1 MLNTNQNIVLKAINT
16 EIKEY
21 GKYLSFGCSQLL
33 CVARAI
39 LRKSKIILLDE
50 ATSSFD
56 QKTEDIM
63 VRAIITS
70 PPVLGRRE

>member
-1 MLNTNQNIVLKAINT
+1 VLNTNQNIVLKAINT

-39 LRKSKIILLDE
+39 LRKSKIITNVADNIFKDS
-50 ATSSFD
+50 T
-56 QKTEDIM
+56 
-63 VRAIITS
+63 AII
-70 PPVLGRRE
+70 